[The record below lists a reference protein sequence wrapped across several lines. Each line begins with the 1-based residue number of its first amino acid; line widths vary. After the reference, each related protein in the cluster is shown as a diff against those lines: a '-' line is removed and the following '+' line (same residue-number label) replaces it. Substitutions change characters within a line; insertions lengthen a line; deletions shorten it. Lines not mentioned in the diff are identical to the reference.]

1 MFSWKLKILKEFDL
15 CLGVYED
22 ACIIQKYYL
31 LNSYELEDKWGKV
44 KNIDEITELKS
55 GIWRLRQI
63 RRETER
69 EKVPITLAREC

>member
-1 MFSWKLKILKEFDL
+1 VFSWKLKILKEFDL
-15 CLGVYED
+15 WVGVCED

-63 RRETER
+63 RRER
-69 EKVPITLAREC
+69 EENVPIT